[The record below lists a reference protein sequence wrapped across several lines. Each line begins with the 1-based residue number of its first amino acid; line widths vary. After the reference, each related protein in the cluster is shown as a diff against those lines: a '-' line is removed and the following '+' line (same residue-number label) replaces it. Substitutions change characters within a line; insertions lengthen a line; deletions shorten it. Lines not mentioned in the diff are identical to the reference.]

1 MKQQTPESVVIA
13 FARFIS
19 ICLAAIL
26 LAIAISSCNTLN
38 KAYKKVAADIPA
50 SVENKTKLVPY
61 FMFHF
66 PTNEKE
72 TIIEHHYTPQPYVD
86 TNAMNDFKNDFI
98 ASIKQDSCYTRNY
111 IDSVVLKAID
121 ATKKANVILCP
132 PCTQTSKESTKKD
145 TLGNFARQLEFERI
159 LKENNAKDAQISILN
174 AKLTNSIEAQNKAN
188 KRAAKLGWLLLLVFF
203 CGLGSH
209 WLRSKL
215 F

>member
-13 FARFIS
+13 FAKFIS

-26 LAIAISSCNTLN
+26 LAIAISSCNTLT

-50 SVENKTKLVPY
+50 TVENKTKLVPY

-66 PTNEKE
+66 PTNEK
-72 TIIEHHYTPQPYVD
+72 TIIKDSIVHDFIESYKYDTITVQKENEVYKYLYKVD
-86 TNAMNDFKNDFI
+86 TVIVNKV
-98 ASIKQDSCYTRNY
+98 T
-111 IDSVVLKAID
+111 
-121 ATKKANVILCP
+121 TKTTTV
-132 PCTQTSKESTKKD
+132 KD
-145 TLGNFARQLEFERI
+145 TLGNFARQLEFDRI
-159 LKENNAKDAQISILN
+159 VKENNAKDAQISILN
-174 AKLTNSIEAQNKAN
+174 AKLTNSIEAESKAN

>member
-1 MKQQTPESVVIA
+1 MKQQNPESVFIA

-26 LAIAISSCNTLN
+26 LAIAISSCNPLN
-38 KAYKKVAADIPA
+38 KAYNKVAADIPA
-50 SVENKTKLVPY
+50 SVENKTKLVPW

-66 PTNEKE
+66 PTNEK
-72 TIIEHHYTPQPYVD
+72 TIIKDSIVHDFIESVKYDTVTVQKENEVYKYLYKVD
-86 TNAMNDFKNDFI
+86 TLVVER
-98 ASIKQDSCYTRNY
+98 IK
-111 IDSVVLKAID
+111 
-121 ATKKANVILCP
+121 TKTTIV
-132 PCTQTSKESTKKD
+132 KD
-145 TLGNFARQLEFERI
+145 TLGNFARQLEFDRI
-159 LKENNAKDAQISILN
+159 MKENNTKDAQISILN
-174 AKLTNSIEAQNKAN
+174 AKLTNAFEAENKAN

>member
-26 LAIAISSCNTLN
+26 LAIAISSCNTLT

-50 SVENKTKLVPY
+50 TVENKTKLVPY

-66 PTNEKE
+66 PTNEK
-72 TIIEHHYTPQPYVD
+72 TIIKDSIVHDFIESYKYDTITVQKENEVYKYLYKVD
-86 TNAMNDFKNDFI
+86 TVIVNKV
-98 ASIKQDSCYTRNY
+98 T
-111 IDSVVLKAID
+111 
-121 ATKKANVILCP
+121 TKTTTV
-132 PCTQTSKESTKKD
+132 KD
-145 TLGNFARQLEFERI
+145 TLGNFARQLEFDRI
-159 LKENNAKDAQISILN
+159 VKENNAKDAQISILN
-174 AKLTNSIEAQNKAN
+174 AKLTNSIEAESKAN

>member
-38 KAYKKVAADIPA
+38 KAYNKVAADIPA

-66 PTNEKE
+66 PNNEK
-72 TIIEHHYTPQPYVD
+72 TII
-86 TNAMNDFKNDFI
+86 K
-98 ASIKQDSCYTRNY
+98 
-111 IDSVVLKAID
+111 DSVVHDFIESVKYDTVTVQKENEVYKYLYKVDTMVVERIK
-121 ATKKANVILCP
+121 TKTTTV
-132 PCTQTSKESTKKD
+132 KD
-145 TLGNFARQLEFERI
+145 TLGSFARQLEFERI
-159 LKENNAKDAQISILN
+159 MKENNAKDAQISILN
-174 AKLTNSIEAQNKAN
+174 AKLTNSIEAENKAN

-209 WLRSKL
+209 WLRSK
-215 F
+215 FF

>member
-1 MKQQTPESVVIA
+1 MKQQNPESVVIA

-50 SVENKTKLVPY
+50 TVENKTKLVPY

-66 PTNEKE
+66 PTNEK
-72 TIIEHHYTPQPYVD
+72 TIIKDSIVHDFIESYKYDTITVQKENEVYKYLYKVD
-86 TNAMNDFKNDFI
+86 TL
-98 ASIKQDSCYTRNY
+98 
-111 IDSVVLKAID
+111 VVERIT
-121 ATKKANVILCP
+121 TKTTTV
-132 PCTQTSKESTKKD
+132 KD
-145 TLGNFARQLEFERI
+145 TLGNFARQLEFDRI
-159 LKENNAKDAQISILN
+159 VKENNAKDAQISILN
-174 AKLTNSIEAQNKAN
+174 AKLTNSIEAESKAN

>member
-13 FARFIS
+13 FAKFIS

-66 PTNEKE
+66 PINEK
-72 TIIEHHYTPQPYVD
+72 TIIKDSIVHDFIESVKYDTVIVQKENEVYKYLYKVD
-86 TNAMNDFKNDFI
+86 TVIVNKV
-98 ASIKQDSCYTRNY
+98 T
-111 IDSVVLKAID
+111 
-121 ATKKANVILCP
+121 TKTTTV
-132 PCTQTSKESTKKD
+132 KD

-159 LKENNAKDAQISILN
+159 IKENNAKDAQISIIN
-174 AKLTNSIEAQNKAN
+174 AKLTNAIESENKAN

>member
-50 SVENKTKLVPY
+50 SVENKTMLVPY

-66 PTNEKE
+66 PTNEK
-72 TIIEHHYTPQPYVD
+72 TIIKDSIVHDFIESVKYDTVTIQKENEVYKYLYKVD
-86 TNAMNDFKNDFI
+86 TVIVNKV
-98 ASIKQDSCYTRNY
+98 T
-111 IDSVVLKAID
+111 
-121 ATKKANVILCP
+121 TKTTTV
-132 PCTQTSKESTKKD
+132 KD
-145 TLGNFARQLEFERI
+145 TLGNFARQLEFDRI
-159 LKENNAKDAQISILN
+159 VKENNAKDAQISIIN
-174 AKLTNSIEAQNKAN
+174 AKLTNAIEAENKAN

>member
-50 SVENKTKLVPY
+50 TVENKTKLVPY

-66 PTNEKE
+66 PTNEK
-72 TIIEHHYTPQPYVD
+72 TIIKDSIVHDFIESVKYDTVTVQKENEVYKYLYKVD
-86 TNAMNDFKNDFI
+86 TL
-98 ASIKQDSCYTRNY
+98 
-111 IDSVVLKAID
+111 VVERIT
-121 ATKKANVILCP
+121 TKTTTV
-132 PCTQTSKESTKKD
+132 KD
-145 TLGNFARQLEFERI
+145 TLGNFARQLEFDRI
-159 LKENNAKDAQISILN
+159 VKENNAKDAQISILN
-174 AKLTNSIEAQNKAN
+174 AKLTNSIEAESKAN

>member
-1 MKQQTPESVVIA
+1 MKQQNPESVVIA

-26 LAIAISSCNTLN
+26 LAIAISSCNTLT

-50 SVENKTKLVPY
+50 TVENKTKLVPY

-66 PTNEKE
+66 PTNEK
-72 TIIEHHYTPQPYVD
+72 TIIKDSIVHDFIESYKYDTITVQKENEVYKYLYKVD
-86 TNAMNDFKNDFI
+86 TVIVNKV
-98 ASIKQDSCYTRNY
+98 T
-111 IDSVVLKAID
+111 
-121 ATKKANVILCP
+121 TKTTTV
-132 PCTQTSKESTKKD
+132 KD
-145 TLGNFARQLEFERI
+145 TLGNFARQLEFDRI
-159 LKENNAKDAQISILN
+159 VKENNAKDAQISILN
-174 AKLTNSIEAQNKAN
+174 AKLTNSIEAESKAN